1 MKSFV
6 LSFYLQYEENA
17 LIGDEKIKRKYFI
30 KLTENLQKSEI
41 IFFIQNQSRHTEHFN
56 QMIQSLNTEIQRL
69 LGENAA
75 QNSEA
80 NGLDNQIAG
89 YRATSDA
96 EKVNLRNQIAVA
108 TEGKRVRE
116 EAERLQREEEER
128 RRRRR
133 RKKCVIS

>member
-1 MKSFV
+1 
-6 LSFYLQYEENA
+6 
-17 LIGDEKIKRKYFI
+17 
-30 KLTENLQKSEI
+30 
-41 IFFIQNQSRHTEHFN
+41 
-56 QMIQSLNTEIQRL
+56 MIQSLNTEIKKL

-75 QNSEA
+75 QNIEA

-96 EKVNLRNQIAVA
+96 EKGNLRNQIAVA
-108 TEGKRVRE
+108 TEAKRVRE